1 MTIQNLNGIVK
12 NDYAKSKAFT
22 LYRHTKH
29 LISSLHRH
37 TKHLKSSHST
47 DIQSTWYPH
56 TPQTYKALDI
66 LTLHRHTK
74 HLISSHSTD
83 IQTTW
88 YPHTSQTYKSLD
100 ILTLHRHTNHLIS
113 SHSTDIQSTWYPYLS
128 RRSVSSTGRIYNVTD
143 QQPVGCVTQVCDGQ
157 IHWDF
162 LKVMYSLQICQKQTI
177 VKPL

>member
-22 LYRHTKH
+22 LKQSTWYP
-29 LISSLHRH
+29 
-37 TKHLKSSHST
+37 HST

-56 TPQTYKALDI
+56 STDIQSTWNPHTLQTYKALDI